1 MKELIDILDVVSLDD
16 FSEMIAADQIKEQSH
31 LLMKIRVKIDNLKAK
46 TASSNEIKQYIKSL
60 AKAMSASCDWEIS
73 TNERQH
79 RLESPIPKFERFR
92 DVADIKKYCTL
103 ERFKVASEVISQLEF
118 PCDNWELAILQSC
131 YDKEN
136 FMKTSKAHWQ
146 ASTKKNTV

>member
-1 MKELIDILDVVSLDD
+1 MKY
-16 FSEMIAADQIKEQSH
+16 
-31 LLMKIRVKIDNLKAK
+31 N
-46 TASSNEIKQYIKSL
+46 IKSL

-92 DVADIKKYCTL
+92 DVDIKILHL

-146 ASTKKNTV
+146 ASTKNTV